1 MQYSRVVFILAS
13 LKYQFSEKLLLIRV
27 SLQLQQAQ
35 QAQQIQEQQQI
46 QLQQQQQYQAQS
58 QPQYASQQINQE
70 AKAQPQQQSN
80 LLRVAYS
87 PSNEVSQVKYT
98 SNGLNYNF

>member
-46 QLQQQQQYQAQS
+46 QLQQQQQQQF